1 MFAGNVFWGV
11 FTMESFTLNIT
22 KELVDRLTGNEE
34 KAKKRTRKPK
44 PKVVPKEPRRPQTR
58 PNEKSVHDESKPQKV
73 PSAPGWP
80 IQPPIFLP
88 APASAELDAIRSV
101 VQESEKVLE
110 KLQKQEEH
118 MVQEVTERAK
128 DLHGKE
134 FKLPYQK
141 PMPCVADYE
150 ACRSCY
156 KEHVNDILRCSPLTK
171 SYYECVQRVKRQA
184 AASADK

>member
-1 MFAGNVFWGV
+1 
-11 FTMESFTLNIT
+11 MENFTLKIT
-22 KELVDRLTGNEE
+22 KELVDRLSGDEE

-44 PKVVPKEPRRPQTR
+44 PKVQPRRPQTKA
-58 PNEKSVHDESKPQKV
+58 NEKPESKPQKV
-73 PSAPGWP
+73 PV
-80 IQPPIFLP
+80 QPPIFVPALP
-88 APASAELDAIRSV
+88 PPPPVHPAIAELEAIRSV

-156 KEHVNDILRCSPLTK
+156 KEHINDILRCSPLTK
-171 SYYECVQRVKRQA
+171 SYYECVQRVNQQA
-184 AASADK
+184 GSVDK